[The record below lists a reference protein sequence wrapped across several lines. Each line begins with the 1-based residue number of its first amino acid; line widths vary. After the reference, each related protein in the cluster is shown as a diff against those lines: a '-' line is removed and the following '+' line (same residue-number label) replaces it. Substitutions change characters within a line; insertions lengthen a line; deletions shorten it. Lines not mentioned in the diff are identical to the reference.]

1 MRRWG
6 ILTKQ
11 DRENSLN
18 LHGRGCILGIS
29 PLRAGGLRQR
39 RHLSGAPVEMTGVE
53 GFEQKEIFEH
63 DEQGPA
69 FWGELPEMAWQR
81 TRPRG
86 LSTPRQRFLW

>member
-18 LHGRGCILGIS
+18 LNGRGMHSRDLS
-29 PLRAGGLRQR
+29 TPR
-39 RHLSGAPVEMTGVE
+39 RRSSSETTSLWRSGRDDRGE